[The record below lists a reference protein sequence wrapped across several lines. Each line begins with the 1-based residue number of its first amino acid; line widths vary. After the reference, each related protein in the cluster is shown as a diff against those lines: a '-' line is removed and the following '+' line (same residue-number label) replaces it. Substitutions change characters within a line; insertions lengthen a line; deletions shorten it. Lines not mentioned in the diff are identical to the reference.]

1 MNGLRCSAIACAT
14 VALATLSSNARSWDT
29 FGADGALK
37 IVAYGDSIT
46 LGVRRTPEET
56 FTFLL
61 QQRLEREMGVR
72 AEVLNSGLGGCTSA
86 RAMKALDEMVLA
98 HKPDYVIVE
107 FGWNDA
113 GPGDADRF
121 DRTAS
126 RPRVTPAEL
135 RANLAQMLDR
145 LQAQKIKAVLLVA
158 QPLIQER
165 HIFRDCPLWK
175 QPGGANGLFL
185 EYRKA
190 MVGLARSRGLPI
202 CDAYRGFESLG
213 DEALG
218 RLILP
223 DGIHPSASGHALY
236 SALLLRTFGGEFL
249 DGVPA
254 SQCHISVSDEPGC
267 RHAAEELKQC
277 IAAMSGVDVP
287 ILPPGGQLP
296 AKGLSFV
303 VGAPVGVGQFDAD
316 LADLGPDA
324 YVIRSATEGDRKI
337 LLLAGANRLSTHY
350 AVYHYLERF
359 CDVGFFRDGDRV
371 PRRMTLPFG
380 MTTRDEPTFGYRGDE
395 TFLWHV
401 GLRRSHAKFWRFE
414 EWKKYIDFVA
424 KKRNNCVELVCLDGF
439 NRLWGQVFYDTCPEC
454 RHEDDD
460 GWIMPPRKR
469 TALMKRVFDHAR
481 LIGLKIVY
489 GINYGSVNTS
499 YQKAHPDVKVHVRT
513 EWRSLPDRV
522 ICIDQPQCREVMTKV
537 WKRFIEVYGTDHLYW
552 GNYRDEAKL
561 CKGVSRD
568 RCFREMHEAVREID
582 PQGKLYFCTWSI
594 RPEALKRAASEGGMP
609 KDVTFIDYG
618 RWRGGNWAWQ
628 VQLPDP
634 TKVDLFAGRPW
645 IMKKRYVQFTGDTL
659 QCDAMDFVK
668 EALWASRVPHC
679 VGYAVYPETSYSNF
693 FVTSLV
699 KELGWS
705 PQRVVEQMDSGELV
719 REYVL
724 RRYGRDSAAN
734 MTKSYQ
740 RMLRGARTAFPSI
753 LVVGNV
759 QSLRGRKYPGQEH
772 FREALVHALTETE
785 AQRDSDLYATY
796 VTAVARTYLNIVFA
810 WFWRD
815 MRDTYEIAMAHY
827 QSGDTPRGDKAATR
841 CMEDGETA
849 VAALD
854 WFVKLLSVRPEFW
867 LAETVH
873 AMREVKGAN
882 NPHVT
887 DSMLPKMLGWNYHDT
902 LEYTRDFIK
911 PMAEDVLS
919 KATKSLSAEVKKPV
933 SLRSSRQTTLDLAM
947 PAGGTF
953 GPAAPVAVVAD
964 LLANFRVELP
974 PPVPKTVPAPKNLAT
989 GKRAAASSWFRKG
1002 DRFTPQRAI
1011 DGKPIVA
1018 VGLDQSENC
1027 WASDVNKTK
1036 GAWWQLDFGKP
1047 TELTTV
1053 SIWFRNVNGY
1063 FAVPRSIT
1071 FQISEDGQG
1080 WRTLLSKT
1088 RKVPRERTPYRR
1100 TPYSYA
1106 VQGEGRYLRLLFEDG
1121 SQTTTR
1127 SGKPW
1132 SILELVEVV
1141 VD

>member
-1 MNGLRCSAIACAT
+1 MNELRIACAAA
-14 VALATLSSNARSWDT
+14 VLTLLPLDARSAHARHA
-29 FGADGALK
+29 GGRLK

-46 LGVRRTPEET
+46 LGVRRKPEER

-61 QQRLEREMGVR
+61 QQRLEREMGLRTDIVN
-72 AEVLNSGLGGCTSA
+72 AGLGECTSA
-86 RAMKALDEMVLA
+86 RAAKTFDKMVLA

-107 FGWNDA
+107 FGWNDT

-126 RPRVTPAEL
+126 RPRVTPAAF
-135 RANLAQMLDR
+135 RANLVWMLGR
-145 LQAQKIKAVLLVA
+145 LQARKIKAALLVA

-175 QPGGANGLFL
+175 REGEANGLFG

-190 MVGLARSRGLPI
+190 MVELGKSQGLPV
-202 CDAYRGFESLG
+202 CDAYKGFESLG

-218 RLILP
+218 SLVLP
-223 DGIHPSASGHALY
+223 DGIHPSAKGHALY
-236 SALLLRTFGGEFL
+236 AALLLRTFRDELL
-249 DGVPA
+249 DSVPV
-254 SQCHISVSDEPGC
+254 SQCQISVSDEPGC
-267 RHAAEELKQC
+267 RHAAQELREH
-277 IAAMSGVDVP
+277 ITAMSGIDVP
-287 ILPPGGQLP
+287 ILPPGEQLP
-296 AKGLSFV
+296 ATGLTFV

-316 LADLGPDA
+316 LAGLGPDA
-324 YVIRSATEGDRKI
+324 YVIRSVTEADRKV

-359 CDVGFFRDGDRV
+359 CDVGFFRDGDHV
-371 PRRMTLPFG
+371 PRRTALPFG
-380 MTTRDEPTFGYRGDE
+380 MTTRDEPTFGYRADE

-414 EWKKYIDFVA
+414 EWKKYVDFVA
-424 KKRNNCVELVCLDGF
+424 KKRNNHIELVCLDGF
-439 NRLWGQVFYDTCPEC
+439 SRLWGQVFYDVCPEC

-460 GWIMPPRKR
+460 GWIMPPRER
-469 TALMKRVFDHAR
+469 TALMTRVFDYAR

-522 ICIDQPQCREVMTKV
+522 ICIDQPQCRQVMTKV

-552 GNYRDEAKL
+552 GNYRDEARL

-568 RCFREMHEAVREID
+568 RCFREMHEVVREID

-594 RPEALKRAASEGGMP
+594 RPDALKRATSEGGMP
-609 KDVTFIDYG
+609 RDVTFIDYG
-618 RWRGGNWAWQ
+618 RWRGGNWAWK
-628 VQLPDP
+628 VKLPDP
-634 TKVDLFAGRPW
+634 SKVDLFAGRAW

-668 EALWASRVPHC
+668 EAVWASRVPDC

-693 FVTSLV
+693 FITSLV

-705 PQRVVEQMDSGELV
+705 PDRVAEQMGSGEFV
-719 REYVL
+719 REYVR
-724 RRYGRDSAAN
+724 RRYGRASTDN

-740 RMLRGARTAFPSI
+740 CTLRGARTAFPSI
-753 LVVGNV
+753 LVVGNI
-759 QSLRGRKYPGQEH
+759 QSLRGRKYAGQEH
-772 FREALVHALTETE
+772 FREALIHALKEAE
-785 AQRDSDLYATY
+785 AQRDNDLYATY

-815 MRDTYEIAMAHY
+815 MRDTYEIAMAHC
-827 QSGDTPRGDKAATR
+827 QSGDIPGGDKAATQ
-841 CMEDGETA
+841 CVDDGRTA

-854 WFVKLLSVRPEFW
+854 WFVKLLDRRPEFW

-873 AMREVKGAN
+873 EMRKVEGAN

-887 DSMLPKMLGWNYHDT
+887 DSMLPRMLGWNYHDT
-902 LEYTRDFIK
+902 LEYTRDFVR
-911 PMAEDVLS
+911 PMAEDILAKVR
-919 KATKSLSAEVKKPV
+919 KSLSAEVKRLV
-933 SLRSSRQTTLDLAM
+933 SLRSSSRPKLDLRM
-947 PAGGTF
+947 PAHATF
-953 GPAAPVAVVAD
+953 SSAAPVAVVAD

-974 PPVPKTVPAPKNLAT
+974 PPMPKTVPVPKNLAT
-989 GKRAAASSWFRKG
+989 GKRATASSWFHKG

-1011 DGKPIVA
+1011 DGTPIIA
-1018 VGLDQSENC
+1018 VGLDHSENC
-1027 WASDVNKTK
+1027 WATEVDQTK
-1036 GAWWQLDFGKP
+1036 DAWWQLDFGEP
-1047 TELTTV
+1047 TKLTTV
-1053 SIWFRNVNGY
+1053 SIWFRNVSGY

-1071 FQISEDGQG
+1071 FQVSDDGRTWQ
-1080 WRTLLSKT
+1080 TLLSRT
-1088 RKVPRERTPYRR
+1088 RRVPRERTPYKR
-1100 TPYSYA
+1100 TPYAYA
-1106 VQGEGRYLRLLFEDG
+1106 VQGRGRYLRLLFEDG

-1132 SILELVEVV
+1132 SILEVVEVV
-1141 VD
+1141 VE